1 MFNRLKL
8 MVFFLETNSI
18 LRRIDLCCKI
28 LAPILVGQIMTYIS
42 KVAGVVFLAGWN
54 VVSVFLEYYLLWKV
68 FQSVSA
74 LSQKVFDAR
83 HKDETEEGS
92 SVDLSQEEPQG
103 SRGSQESI
111 ENDDPGR
118 GQNGTEALV
127 SSVNTRVRTVQRKPG
142 IFKRFK
148 KRIITF
154 KNGWNIYF
162 RQPVSRPG
170 LALASLYFTVI
181 SFGAI
186 TTGYAY
192 TQCLSE
198 SILSIVRGV
207 GSLFGVLATFVFPML
222 RNAFGIVRCGLFSMS
237 LQFSC
242 LLLCV
247 AAVFAPGSPFF
258 LLPQS
263 LRVDTV
269 THQCTATLSSSS
281 LPQCGEADL
290 PTPTVTP
297 TSQRMVM
304 TKQLVN
310 TSMSSLLPS
319 SAHAIPSHH
328 TVYVNSTVTS
338 TSSLVKSSFAV
349 FINAS
354 KTSSTSTTFPTG
366 TRVLRHNSS
375 TIPPT
380 QSCSNATEAPTVSK
394 KFSYVS
400 VALLLAGIVT
410 SRLGLW
416 MSDLAITQLF
426 QEAVPEQE
434 RGIVAGMQSSFNS
447 VLSLLMFGL
456 VIALPKP
463 EHFGLLTLMSVCAV
477 GTGGLLY
484 ASFAYKIRGHLFHLE
499 KLRVFCGGSTT
510 DNQTASRLQ
519 DDLDLEDDEEEAMI
533 RGAHSTRNENF
544 KY

>member
-1 MFNRLKL
+1 MLFL
-8 MVFFLETNSI
+8 LETNSI

-42 KVAGVVFLAGWN
+42 KVAGVVLLAGWN

-74 LSQKVFDAR
+74 LSQKVFDTR
-83 HKDETEEGS
+83 HEDETEEGS

-127 SSVNTRVRTVQRKPG
+127 SSVNTRVRRVQRKPG

-207 GSLFGVLATFVFPML
+207 GSLFGVFATFVFPML
-222 RNAFGIVRCGLFSMS
+222 RNAVGVVRCGLVSMS

-281 LPQCGEADL
+281 LPQCGEAHL
-290 PTPTVTP
+290 PTPMVTP
-297 TSQRMVM
+297 TFQRMVM
-304 TKQLVN
+304 TKELAN
-310 TSMSSLLPS
+310 TSMSSVLPS
-319 SAHAIPSHH
+319 SSRAIPSYH
-328 TVYVNSTVTS
+328 TVYVNSTVTP

-354 KTSSTSTTFPTG
+354 KTSSTSTIFPTV
-366 TRVLRHNSS
+366 T
-375 TIPPT
+375 PT
-380 QSCSNATEAPTVSK
+380 QSCSNATEAPTFSK
-394 KFSYVS
+394 AFSYVS
-400 VALLLAGIVT
+400 IALLLAGIVT

-426 QEAVPEQE
+426 QETVPEQE
-434 RGIVAGMQSSFNS
+434 RGIVAGMQKSFNS
-447 VLSLLMFGL
+447 MLGLIMFGL

-533 RGAHSTRNENF
+533 RGALSTRNENF

>member
-1 MFNRLKL
+1 MFHNLKWSS
-8 MVFFLETNSI
+8 FLETNSI

-68 FQSVSA
+68 FQTVSA
-74 LSQKVFDAR
+74 LSQKVFDTR

-92 SVDLSQEEPQG
+92 SVDLNQEEPHG
-103 SRGSQESI
+103 SRGSLESI
-111 ENDDPGR
+111 ENNDPGR
-118 GQNGTEALV
+118 GQNGTEALIP
-127 SSVNTRVRTVQRKPG
+127 SVNTRVRTVQRKPG

-207 GSLFGVLATFVFPML
+207 GSLFGVFATFVFPML
-222 RNAFGIVRCGLFSMS
+222 RNAFGVVRCGLFSMS

-281 LPQCGEADL
+281 LPQCGEVHL
-290 PTPTVTP
+290 PTPMVTP
-297 TSQRMVM
+297 TFQRMVM
-304 TKQLVN
+304 TKEL
-310 TSMSSLLPS
+310 SSR
-319 SAHAIPSHH
+319 HAIPSYN
-328 TVYVNSTVTS
+328 TVYVNSTVTP

-354 KTSSTSTTFPTG
+354 KTSSTSTIFPSVT
-366 TRVLRHNSS
+366 
-375 TIPPT
+375 PT
-380 QSCSNATEAPTVSK
+380 QSCSNATEAPTLSK
-394 KFSYVS
+394 SFSYVS
-400 VALLLAGIVT
+400 IALLLAGIVT

-426 QEAVPEQE
+426 QETVPEQE
-434 RGIVAGMQSSFNS
+434 RGIVAGMQKSFNS
-447 VLSLLMFGL
+447 MLGLVMFGL
-456 VIALPKP
+456 VIGLPKP

-477 GTGGLLY
+477 GTGALLY

-519 DDLDLEDDEEEAMI
+519 DDLDLEDGEEEAMI
-533 RGAHSTRNENF
+533 RGALSTRNENF